1 MSYDIIHHL
10 KVNNLLVGVNLRD
23 KNTGISYEAYGVP
36 QRRLVTEFGNNMVKL
51 PKELN
56 KRFNEFGYQF
66 ESNSD
71 APLLLF
77 NLIKG
82 DDNSNYLHGHTF
94 ILGESILDKFGSSVT
109 HNGKRMYRASKD
121 QAQRCCSQT

>member
-1 MSYDIIHHL
+1 L
-10 KVNNLLVGVNLRD
+10 KD

-36 QRRLVTEFGNNMVKL
+36 QRRLVTEFDNNMTKL
-51 PKELN
+51 LKELN

-77 NLIKG
+77 NFVK
-82 DDNSNYLHGHTF
+82 
-94 ILGESILDKFGSSVT
+94 
-109 HNGKRMYRASKD
+109 
-121 QAQRCCSQT
+121 